1 MRQTFP
7 SFYPFFACTASAC
20 TDNCCIGWEI
30 GIDPAAL
37 ADYQS
42 QPGAFGDRLR
52 AAIQP
57 GDPPFFALTKIG
69 RCPFLNE
76 ENLCDIYRQLGESHL
91 CAICDQ
97 HPRFHNW
104 FGAEKES
111 GLGLSCEEAARLIL
125 FSAPPRL
132 LCRET
137 PEAPD
142 PDTELDPELLAG
154 LRAVREAA
162 FSILAEPSL
171 PLAHRLALLAAL
183 GQDLQHWMDAAPQQA
198 AAEGCTE
205 TRLVADAALALAEF
219 YGDRTGWPGLIDQL
233 TEAIPEADLSEFLAP
248 LLELLESLPPN
259 HAHWPE
265 RLAAL
270 RKALPHRLARPLWES
285 PEQEQAVLAEL
296 GSPEKVAAIIK
307 ANVPGSRIPPR
318 YQAPG
323 AGQAAAGGAARYAN
337 PPQYPGAAP
346 KNDNRTLFWVAVV
359 AALLILSPLWLSVL
373 GTVFGALLAVI
384 ITAVALVFSGAA
396 VVIAGIIVT
405 VKGFLTIGAG
415 VGTAL
420 LVAGMG
426 VLDVALGFAMLGVG
440 FALCMLLVWLWRMAV
455 RGWNRAKEAMAQKK
469 ARGNEQ

>member
-1 MRQTFP
+1 MRLTVPDYYDRFR
-7 SFYPFFACTASAC
+7 CIASHC

-57 GDPPFFALTKIG
+57 GDPPFFALTKSG

-125 FSAPPRL
+125 FSAPPQL

-137 PEAPD
+137 PETPD
-142 PDTELDPELLAG
+142 PDTELNPELLAG

-162 FSILAEPSL
+162 FAILAEPSL

-205 TRLVADAALALAEF
+205 TRLVADAALALAAF
-219 YGDRTGWPGLIDQL
+219 YGDRTGWPGLIDRL
-233 TEAIPEADLSEFLAP
+233 TEAIPEADLSEFLVP

-270 RKALPHRLARPLWES
+270 RKALLYRLARPLWES
-285 PEQEQAVLAEL
+285 PEQEQA
-296 GSPEKVAAIIK
+296 AAN
-307 ANVPGSRIPPR
+307 AAHYMLYR
-318 YQAPG
+318 YFLP
-323 AGQAAAGGAARYAN
+323 AARQGDALCG
-337 PPQYPGAAP
+337 PLHAIA
-346 KNDNRTLFWVAVV
+346 
-359 AALLILSPLWLSVL
+359 AALLIP
-373 GTVFGALLAVI
+373 LLAGEDAAESRAALIRAAKDYSREIEYAPDNLRAVDEAFWQADWAAPGLVI
-384 ITAVALVFSGAA
+384 G
-396 VVIAGIIVT
+396 G
-405 VKGFLTIGAG
+405 
-415 VGTAL
+415 L
-420 LVAGMG
+420 LG
-426 VLDVALGFAMLGVG
+426 LHF
-440 FALCMLLVWLWRMAV
+440 
-455 RGWNRAKEAMAQKK
+455 
-469 ARGNEQ
+469 

>member
-1 MRQTFP
+1 MRLTVPDYYDRFR
-7 SFYPFFACTASAC
+7 CIASRC

-30 GIDPAAL
+30 CIDPAAL

-142 PDTELDPELLAG
+142 PDTELNPELLAG

-205 TRLVADAALALAEF
+205 ARLVADAALALAEF

-259 HAHWPE
+259 HAHWPD

-285 PEQEQAVLAEL
+285 PEQEQA
-296 GSPEKVAAIIK
+296 AAN
-307 ANVPGSRIPPR
+307 AAHYMLYR
-318 YQAPG
+318 YFLP
-323 AGQAAAGGAARYAN
+323 AARQGDALCG
-337 PPQYPGAAP
+337 PLHAIA
-346 KNDNRTLFWVAVV
+346 
-359 AALLILSPLWLSVL
+359 AALLIP
-373 GTVFGALLAVI
+373 LLAGEDAAEPRAALICAAKDYSREIEYAPDHLRAVDEAFWQADSAAPGLVI
-384 ITAVALVFSGAA
+384 G
-396 VVIAGIIVT
+396 G
-405 VKGFLTIGAG
+405 
-415 VGTAL
+415 L
-420 LVAGMG
+420 LG
-426 VLDVALGFAMLGVG
+426 LHS
-440 FALCMLLVWLWRMAV
+440 
-455 RGWNRAKEAMAQKK
+455 
-469 ARGNEQ
+469 

>member
-1 MRQTFP
+1 MRLTVPDYYDRFR
-7 SFYPFFACTASAC
+7 CIASRC

-57 GDPPFFALTKIG
+57 GDPPFFALTKSG

-104 FGAEKES
+104 FGTEKES

-142 PDTELDPELLAG
+142 PDTELNPELLAG

-171 PLAHRLALLAAL
+171 PLAHRMALLAAL

-205 TRLVADAALALAEF
+205 ARLVADAAFALAEF

-259 HAHWPE
+259 HAHWPD

-285 PEQEQAVLAEL
+285 PEQEQA
-296 GSPEKVAAIIK
+296 AAN
-307 ANVPGSRIPPR
+307 AAHYMLYR
-318 YQAPG
+318 YFLP
-323 AGQAAAGGAARYAN
+323 AARQGDALCG
-337 PPQYPGAAP
+337 PLHAIA
-346 KNDNRTLFWVAVV
+346 
-359 AALLILSPLWLSVL
+359 AALLIP
-373 GTVFGALLAVI
+373 LLAGEDAAEPRAALICAAKDYSREIEYAPDHLRAVDEAFWQADSAAPGLVI
-384 ITAVALVFSGAA
+384 G
-396 VVIAGIIVT
+396 G
-405 VKGFLTIGAG
+405 
-415 VGTAL
+415 L
-420 LVAGMG
+420 LG
-426 VLDVALGFAMLGVG
+426 LHS
-440 FALCMLLVWLWRMAV
+440 
-455 RGWNRAKEAMAQKK
+455 
-469 ARGNEQ
+469 

>member
-1 MRQTFP
+1 MRLTVPDYYDRFR
-7 SFYPFFACTASAC
+7 CIASRC

-57 GDPPFFALTKIG
+57 GDPPFFALTKSG

-76 ENLCDIYRQLGESHL
+76 ENLCDIYRQLGENHL

-137 PEAPD
+137 LEAPD
-142 PDTELDPELLAG
+142 PDTELNPELLAG

-162 FSILAEPSL
+162 FAILAEPSL

-219 YGDRTGWPGLIDQL
+219 YGDRTGWPGLIDRL
-233 TEAIPEADLSEFLAP
+233 TEAIPEADLSEFLVP

-285 PEQEQAVLAEL
+285 PEQEQA
-296 GSPEKVAAIIK
+296 AAN
-307 ANVPGSRIPPR
+307 AAHYMLYR
-318 YQAPG
+318 YFLP
-323 AGQAAAGGAARYAN
+323 AARQGDALCG
-337 PPQYPGAAP
+337 PLHAI
-346 KNDNRTLFWVAVV
+346 T
-359 AALLILSPLWLSVL
+359 AALLIP
-373 GTVFGALLAVI
+373 LLAGEDAAESRAALIRAAKDYSREIEYAPDNLRAVDEAFWQVDWAAPGLVI
-384 ITAVALVFSGAA
+384 G
-396 VVIAGIIVT
+396 G
-405 VKGFLTIGAG
+405 
-415 VGTAL
+415 L
-420 LVAGMG
+420 LG
-426 VLDVALGFAMLGVG
+426 LHF
-440 FALCMLLVWLWRMAV
+440 
-455 RGWNRAKEAMAQKK
+455 
-469 ARGNEQ
+469 

>member
-1 MRQTFP
+1 MRLTVPDYYDRFR
-7 SFYPFFACTASAC
+7 CIASRC

-57 GDPPFFALTKIG
+57 GDPPFFALTKSG

-137 PEAPD
+137 LEAPD
-142 PDTELDPELLAG
+142 PDTELNPELLAG

-162 FSILAEPSL
+162 FAILAEPSL

-219 YGDRTGWPGLIDQL
+219 YGDRTGWPGLIDRL
-233 TEAIPEADLSEFLAP
+233 TEAIPEADLSEFLVP

-285 PEQEQAVLAEL
+285 PEQEQA
-296 GSPEKVAAIIK
+296 AAN
-307 ANVPGSRIPPR
+307 AAHYMLYR
-318 YQAPG
+318 YFLP
-323 AGQAAAGGAARYAN
+323 AAR
-337 PPQYPGAAP
+337 QG
-346 KNDNRTLFWVAVV
+346 DTLCGPLHAIT
-359 AALLILSPLWLSVL
+359 AALLIP
-373 GTVFGALLAVI
+373 LLAGEDAAESRAALIRAAKDYSREIEYAPDNLRAVDEAFWQADWAAPGLVI
-384 ITAVALVFSGAA
+384 G
-396 VVIAGIIVT
+396 G
-405 VKGFLTIGAG
+405 
-415 VGTAL
+415 L
-420 LVAGMG
+420 LG
-426 VLDVALGFAMLGVG
+426 LHF
-440 FALCMLLVWLWRMAV
+440 
-455 RGWNRAKEAMAQKK
+455 
-469 ARGNEQ
+469 

>member
-1 MRQTFP
+1 MRLTVPDYYDRFR
-7 SFYPFFACTASAC
+7 CIASRC

-57 GDPPFFALTKIG
+57 GAPPFFALTKRG
-69 RCPFLNE
+69 RCPFLHE
-76 ENLCDIYRQLGESHL
+76 ENLCDIYRQLGENHL

-137 PEAPD
+137 LEAPD
-142 PDTELDPELLAG
+142 SDTELNPELLAG

-162 FSILAEPSL
+162 FAILAEPSL

-219 YGDRTGWPGLIDQL
+219 YGDRTGWPGLIDRL
-233 TEAIPEADLSEFLAP
+233 TEAIPEADLSEFLVP
-248 LLELLESLPPN
+248 LMELLESLPPN

-285 PEQEQAVLAEL
+285 PEQEQAAANAAHYMLYRYFLPAARQGDALCGPLHAITAAMLIPLLAGED
-296 GSPEKVAAIIK
+296 AAE
-307 ANVPGSRIPPR
+307 SRAALIRAAKDYSREIEYAPDNLR
-318 YQAPG
+318 AVDEAFWQADWAAPG
-323 AGQAAAGGAARYAN
+323 
-337 PPQYPGAAP
+337 
-346 KNDNRTLFWVAVV
+346 L
-359 AALLILSPLWLSVL
+359 
-373 GTVFGALLAVI
+373 
-384 ITAVALVFSGAA
+384 
-396 VVIAGIIVT
+396 
-405 VKGFLTIGAG
+405 
-415 VGTAL
+415 
-420 LVAGMG
+420 
-426 VLDVALGFAMLGVG
+426 
-440 FALCMLLVWLWRMAV
+440 
-455 RGWNRAKEAMAQKK
+455 
-469 ARGNEQ
+469 

>member
-1 MRQTFP
+1 MRLTVPDYYDRFR
-7 SFYPFFACTASAC
+7 CIASRC

-57 GDPPFFALTKIG
+57 GDPPFFALTKSG

-154 LRAVREAA
+154 LRAVREVA
-162 FSILAEPSL
+162 FSILAELSL
-171 PLAHRLALLAAL
+171 PLAHRLTLLAAL

-205 TRLVADAALALAEF
+205 ARLVADAALALAEF

-233 TEAIPEADLSEFLAP
+233 TQAIPEADLSEFLAP

-265 RLAAL
+265 QLAAL
-270 RKALPHRLARPLWES
+270 RRALPHRLARPLWES
-285 PEQEQAVLAEL
+285 PEQEQA
-296 GSPEKVAAIIK
+296 AAN
-307 ANVPGSRIPPR
+307 AAHYMLYR
-318 YQAPG
+318 YFLP
-323 AGQAAAGGAARYAN
+323 AARQGDALCG
-337 PPQYPGAAP
+337 PLHAIA
-346 KNDNRTLFWVAVV
+346 
-359 AALLILSPLWLSVL
+359 AALLIP
-373 GTVFGALLAVI
+373 LLAGEDATESRAALILAAKDYSREVEYAPDNLRAVDDAFWQADWAAPGLVI
-384 ITAVALVFSGAA
+384 G
-396 VVIAGIIVT
+396 G
-405 VKGFLTIGAG
+405 
-415 VGTAL
+415 L
-420 LVAGMG
+420 LG
-426 VLDVALGFAMLGVG
+426 LHF
-440 FALCMLLVWLWRMAV
+440 
-455 RGWNRAKEAMAQKK
+455 
-469 ARGNEQ
+469 

>member
-1 MRQTFP
+1 MRLTVPDYYDRFR
-7 SFYPFFACTASAC
+7 CIASRC

-57 GDPPFFALTKIG
+57 GDPPFFALTKSG
-69 RCPFLNE
+69 RCPFLNKG
-76 ENLCDIYRQLGESHL
+76 NLCDIYRQLGESHL

-125 FSAPPRL
+125 FSAPARL

-142 PDTELDPELLAG
+142 PDTELAPELLAG

-219 YGDRTGWPGLIDQL
+219 YGDRTGWPGLIDRL
-233 TEAIPEADLSEFLAP
+233 TEAIPEADLSEFLVP

-285 PEQEQAVLAEL
+285 PEQEQA
-296 GSPEKVAAIIK
+296 AAN
-307 ANVPGSRIPPR
+307 AAHYMLYR
-318 YQAPG
+318 YFLP
-323 AGQAAAGGAARYAN
+323 AARQGDALCG
-337 PPQYPGAAP
+337 PLHAIA
-346 KNDNRTLFWVAVV
+346 
-359 AALLILSPLWLSVL
+359 AALLIP
-373 GTVFGALLAVI
+373 LLAGEDAVEPRAALIRAAKDYSREIEYAPDNLRAVDEAFWQADWAAPGLVI
-384 ITAVALVFSGAA
+384 G
-396 VVIAGIIVT
+396 G
-405 VKGFLTIGAG
+405 
-415 VGTAL
+415 L
-420 LVAGMG
+420 LG
-426 VLDVALGFAMLGVG
+426 LHS
-440 FALCMLLVWLWRMAV
+440 
-455 RGWNRAKEAMAQKK
+455 
-469 ARGNEQ
+469 

>member
-1 MRQTFP
+1 MRLTVPDYYDRFR
-7 SFYPFFACTASAC
+7 CIASRC

-57 GDPPFFALTKIG
+57 GDPPFFALTKSG

-142 PDTELDPELLAG
+142 PDTELNPELLAG

-162 FSILAEPSL
+162 FAILADPSL

-219 YGDRTGWPGLIDQL
+219 YGDRTGWPGLIDRL
-233 TEAIPEADLSEFLAP
+233 TEAIPEADLSEFLVP

-270 RKALPHRLARPLWES
+270 RKALPHRLARSLWES
-285 PEQEQAVLAEL
+285 PEQEQA
-296 GSPEKVAAIIK
+296 AAN
-307 ANVPGSRIPPR
+307 AAHYMLYR
-318 YQAPG
+318 YFLP
-323 AGQAAAGGAARYAN
+323 AARQGDALCG
-337 PPQYPGAAP
+337 PLHAI
-346 KNDNRTLFWVAVV
+346 T
-359 AALLILSPLWLSVL
+359 AALLIP
-373 GTVFGALLAVI
+373 LLAGEDAAEPRAALIRAAKDYSREIEYAPDNLRAVDEAFWQADWAAPGLVI
-384 ITAVALVFSGAA
+384 G
-396 VVIAGIIVT
+396 G
-405 VKGFLTIGAG
+405 
-415 VGTAL
+415 L
-420 LVAGMG
+420 LG
-426 VLDVALGFAMLGVG
+426 LHF
-440 FALCMLLVWLWRMAV
+440 
-455 RGWNRAKEAMAQKK
+455 
-469 ARGNEQ
+469 

>member
-1 MRQTFP
+1 MRLTVPDYYDRFR
-7 SFYPFFACTASAC
+7 CIASRC

-57 GDPPFFALTKIG
+57 GDPPFFALTKSG

-137 PEAPD
+137 LEAPD
-142 PDTELDPELLAG
+142 PDTELNPELLAG
-154 LRAVREAA
+154 LRAMREAA
-162 FSILAEPSL
+162 FAILAEPSL

-219 YGDRTGWPGLIDQL
+219 YGDRTGWPGLIDRL
-233 TEAIPEADLSEFLAP
+233 TEAIPEADLSEFLVP

-285 PEQEQAVLAEL
+285 PEQEQA
-296 GSPEKVAAIIK
+296 AAN
-307 ANVPGSRIPPR
+307 AAHYMLYR
-318 YQAPG
+318 YFLP
-323 AGQAAAGGAARYAN
+323 AARQGDALCG
-337 PPQYPGAAP
+337 PLHAIA
-346 KNDNRTLFWVAVV
+346 
-359 AALLILSPLWLSVL
+359 AALLIP
-373 GTVFGALLAVI
+373 LLAGEDAAEPRAALIRAAKDYSREIEYAPDNLRAVDEAFWQADWAAPGLVI
-384 ITAVALVFSGAA
+384 G
-396 VVIAGIIVT
+396 G
-405 VKGFLTIGAG
+405 
-415 VGTAL
+415 L
-420 LVAGMG
+420 LG
-426 VLDVALGFAMLGVG
+426 LHF
-440 FALCMLLVWLWRMAV
+440 
-455 RGWNRAKEAMAQKK
+455 
-469 ARGNEQ
+469 

>member
-1 MRQTFP
+1 MRLTVPDYYDRFR
-7 SFYPFFACTASAC
+7 CIASRC

-57 GDPPFFALTKIG
+57 GDPPFFALTKSG

-76 ENLCDIYRQLGESHL
+76 ENLCDIYRQLGENHL

-137 PEAPD
+137 LEAPD
-142 PDTELDPELLAG
+142 PDTELNPELLAG

-162 FSILAEPSL
+162 FAILAEPSL

-219 YGDRTGWPGLIDQL
+219 YGDRTGWPGLIDRL
-233 TEAIPEADLSEFLAP
+233 TEAIPEADLSEFLVP

-265 RLAAL
+265 RLATL

-285 PEQEQAVLAEL
+285 PEQEQA
-296 GSPEKVAAIIK
+296 AAN
-307 ANVPGSRIPPR
+307 AAHYMLYR
-318 YQAPG
+318 YFLP
-323 AGQAAAGGAARYAN
+323 AARQGDALCG
-337 PPQYPGAAP
+337 PLHAI
-346 KNDNRTLFWVAVV
+346 T
-359 AALLILSPLWLSVL
+359 AALLIP
-373 GTVFGALLAVI
+373 LLAGEDAAESRAALI
-384 ITAVALVFSGAA
+384 RAAKDYSREIEYAPDNLRAVDEAFWQADWAAPGLAIGGLLALHF
-396 VVIAGIIVT
+396 
-405 VKGFLTIGAG
+405 
-415 VGTAL
+415 
-420 LVAGMG
+420 
-426 VLDVALGFAMLGVG
+426 
-440 FALCMLLVWLWRMAV
+440 
-455 RGWNRAKEAMAQKK
+455 
-469 ARGNEQ
+469 

>member
-1 MRQTFP
+1 MRLTVPDYYDRFR
-7 SFYPFFACTASAC
+7 CIASRC

-52 AAIQP
+52 AAIRP
-57 GDPPFFALTKIG
+57 GDPPFFALTKSG

-125 FSAPPRL
+125 FSAPARL

-137 PEAPD
+137 PEDPD
-142 PDTELDPELLAG
+142 PDTELAPELLAG

-183 GQDLQHWMDAAPQQA
+183 GQDLQHWMDATPQQA

-205 TRLVADAALALAEF
+205 AQLVADAALALAAF
-219 YGDRTGWPGLIDQL
+219 YGDQTGWPGLTDQL
-233 TEAIPEADLSEFLAP
+233 TEAIPEADLSEFLVP
-248 LLELLESLPPN
+248 LLELMESLPPN
-259 HAHWPE
+259 HAHWPD

-285 PEQEQAVLAEL
+285 PEQEQA
-296 GSPEKVAAIIK
+296 AAN
-307 ANVPGSRIPPR
+307 AAHYMLYR
-318 YQAPG
+318 YFLP
-323 AGQAAAGGAARYAN
+323 AARQGDALCG
-337 PPQYPGAAP
+337 PLHAIA
-346 KNDNRTLFWVAVV
+346 
-359 AALLILSPLWLSVL
+359 AALLIP
-373 GTVFGALLAVI
+373 LLAGEDAAEPRAALICAAKDYSREIEYAPDNLRAVDEAFWQADWAAPGLVI
-384 ITAVALVFSGAA
+384 G
-396 VVIAGIIVT
+396 G
-405 VKGFLTIGAG
+405 
-415 VGTAL
+415 L
-420 LVAGMG
+420 LG
-426 VLDVALGFAMLGVG
+426 LHF
-440 FALCMLLVWLWRMAV
+440 
-455 RGWNRAKEAMAQKK
+455 
-469 ARGNEQ
+469 

>member
-1 MRQTFP
+1 MRLTVPDYYDRFR
-7 SFYPFFACTASAC
+7 CIASRC

-42 QPGAFGDRLR
+42 QLGAFGDRLR

-57 GDPPFFALTKIG
+57 GDPPFFALTKSG

-137 PEAPD
+137 LEAPD
-142 PDTELDPELLAG
+142 PDTELNPELLAG

-162 FSILAEPSL
+162 FAILAEPSL

-205 TRLVADAALALAEF
+205 ARLVADAALALAAF

-233 TEAIPEADLSEFLAP
+233 TEAIPEADLSEFLVP

-285 PEQEQAVLAEL
+285 PEQEQA
-296 GSPEKVAAIIK
+296 AAN
-307 ANVPGSRIPPR
+307 AAHYMLYR
-318 YQAPG
+318 YFLP
-323 AGQAAAGGAARYAN
+323 AARQGDVLCGPLHAI
-337 PPQYPGAAP
+337 A
-346 KNDNRTLFWVAVV
+346 
-359 AALLILSPLWLSVL
+359 AALLIP
-373 GTVFGALLAVI
+373 LLAGEDAAESRAALIRAAKDYSREIEYAPDNLRAVDEAFWQADWAAPGLVI
-384 ITAVALVFSGAA
+384 G
-396 VVIAGIIVT
+396 G
-405 VKGFLTIGAG
+405 
-415 VGTAL
+415 L
-420 LVAGMG
+420 LG
-426 VLDVALGFAMLGVG
+426 LHF
-440 FALCMLLVWLWRMAV
+440 
-455 RGWNRAKEAMAQKK
+455 
-469 ARGNEQ
+469 

>member
-1 MRQTFP
+1 MRLTVPDYYDRFR
-7 SFYPFFACTASAC
+7 CIASRC

-42 QPGAFGDRLR
+42 QPDAFGDRLR

-57 GDPPFFALTKIG
+57 GDPPFFALTKSG

-76 ENLCDIYRQLGESHL
+76 ENLCDIYRQLGENHL

-137 PEAPD
+137 LEAPD
-142 PDTELDPELLAG
+142 PDTELNPELLAG

-162 FSILAEPSL
+162 FAILAEPSL

-219 YGDRTGWPGLIDQL
+219 YGDRTGWPGLIDRL
-233 TEAIPEADLSEFLAP
+233 TEAIPEADLSEFLVP

-285 PEQEQAVLAEL
+285 PEQEQA
-296 GSPEKVAAIIK
+296 AAN
-307 ANVPGSRIPPR
+307 AAHYMLYR
-318 YQAPG
+318 YFLP
-323 AGQAAAGGAARYAN
+323 AARQGDALCG
-337 PPQYPGAAP
+337 PLHAI
-346 KNDNRTLFWVAVV
+346 T
-359 AALLILSPLWLSVL
+359 AALLIP
-373 GTVFGALLAVI
+373 LLAGEDAAEPRAALI
-384 ITAVALVFSGAA
+384 RAAKDYSREIEYAPDNLRAVDEAFWQADWAA
-396 VVIAGIIVT
+396 PGLA
-405 VKGFLTIGAG
+405 IGG
-415 VGTAL
+415 L
-420 LVAGMG
+420 LG
-426 VLDVALGFAMLGVG
+426 LHS
-440 FALCMLLVWLWRMAV
+440 
-455 RGWNRAKEAMAQKK
+455 
-469 ARGNEQ
+469 

>member
-1 MRQTFP
+1 MRLTVPDYYDRFR
-7 SFYPFFACTASAC
+7 CIASRC

-57 GDPPFFALTKIG
+57 GDPPFFALTKSG

-76 ENLCDIYRQLGESHL
+76 ENLCDIYRQLGENHL

-142 PDTELDPELLAG
+142 PGTELDPELLAG
-154 LRAVREAA
+154 LRAVRDAA

-205 TRLVADAALALAEF
+205 ARLVADAALALAAF
-219 YGDRTGWPGLIDQL
+219 YGDRTGWPGLIDRL
-233 TEAIPEADLSEFLAP
+233 TEAIPEADLSEFLVP

-285 PEQEQAVLAEL
+285 PEQEQA
-296 GSPEKVAAIIK
+296 AAN
-307 ANVPGSRIPPR
+307 AAHYMLYR
-318 YQAPG
+318 YFLP
-323 AGQAAAGGAARYAN
+323 AARQGDALCG
-337 PPQYPGAAP
+337 PLHAIA
-346 KNDNRTLFWVAVV
+346 
-359 AALLILSPLWLSVL
+359 AALLIP
-373 GTVFGALLAVI
+373 LLAGEDAAESRAALIRAAKDYSREIEYAPDNLRAVDEAFWQADWAAPGLVI
-384 ITAVALVFSGAA
+384 G
-396 VVIAGIIVT
+396 G
-405 VKGFLTIGAG
+405 
-415 VGTAL
+415 L
-420 LVAGMG
+420 LG
-426 VLDVALGFAMLGVG
+426 LHF
-440 FALCMLLVWLWRMAV
+440 
-455 RGWNRAKEAMAQKK
+455 
-469 ARGNEQ
+469 

>member
-1 MRQTFP
+1 MRLTVPDYYDRFR
-7 SFYPFFACTASAC
+7 CIASRC

-52 AAIQP
+52 AAIRP
-57 GDPPFFALTKIG
+57 GAPPFFALTKSG

-76 ENLCDIYRQLGESHL
+76 ENLCDIYRQLGENHL

-142 PDTELDPELLAG
+142 PATGPDPELLAG

-183 GQDLQHWMDAAPQQA
+183 GQDLQSWMDGAPQQA
-198 AAEGCTE
+198 AAEGCAE
-205 TRLVADAALALAEF
+205 ARLVADAAFALAEF
-219 YGDRTGWPGLIDQL
+219 YGEQSRWPALSGQL
-233 TEAIPEADLSEFLAP
+233 AEAIPEASLSEFLAP

-259 HAHWPE
+259 HTHWPGQ
-265 RLAAL
+265 LAAL
-270 RKALPHRLARPLWES
+270 RKALPHRLTTPLWEE
-285 PEQEQAVLAEL
+285 PEQEQA
-296 GSPEKVAAIIK
+296 AAN
-307 ANVPGSRIPPR
+307 AAHYMLYR
-318 YQAPG
+318 YFLP
-323 AGQAAAGGAARYAN
+323 AARQGDSLCGPLHAI
-337 PPQYPGAAP
+337 A
-346 KNDNRTLFWVAVV
+346 
-359 AALLILSPLWLSVL
+359 AALLIP
-373 GTVFGALLAVI
+373 LLA
-384 ITAVALVFSGAA
+384 
-396 VVIAGIIVT
+396 
-405 VKGFLTIGAG
+405 
-415 VGTAL
+415 
-420 LVAGMG
+420 
-426 VLDVALGFAMLGVG
+426 D
-440 FALCMLLVWLWRMAV
+440 
-455 RGWNRAKEAMAQKK
+455 KEAAEPRAALIHAAKDYSREIEYAPDNLRAVDEAFWQ
-469 ARGNEQ
+469 ADWAAPGLVIGGLLGLHS

>member
-1 MRQTFP
+1 MRLTVPDYYDRFR
-7 SFYPFFACTASAC
+7 CIASRC

-57 GDPPFFALTKIG
+57 GDPPFFALTKSG

-137 PEAPD
+137 LEAPD
-142 PDTELDPELLAG
+142 PDTELNPELLAG

-162 FSILAEPSL
+162 FAILAEPSL

-219 YGDRTGWPGLIDQL
+219 YGDRTGWPGLIDRL
-233 TEAIPEADLSEFLAP
+233 TEAIPEADLSEFLVP

-285 PEQEQAVLAEL
+285 PEQEQA
-296 GSPEKVAAIIK
+296 AAN
-307 ANVPGSRIPPR
+307 AAHYMLYR
-318 YQAPG
+318 YFLP
-323 AGQAAAGGAARYAN
+323 AARQGDALCG
-337 PPQYPGAAP
+337 PLHAI
-346 KNDNRTLFWVAVV
+346 T
-359 AALLILSPLWLSVL
+359 AALLIP
-373 GTVFGALLAVI
+373 LLAGEDAAEPRAALIRAAKDYSREIEYAPDNLRAVDEAFWQADWAAPGLVI
-384 ITAVALVFSGAA
+384 G
-396 VVIAGIIVT
+396 G
-405 VKGFLTIGAG
+405 
-415 VGTAL
+415 L
-420 LVAGMG
+420 LG
-426 VLDVALGFAMLGVG
+426 LHF
-440 FALCMLLVWLWRMAV
+440 
-455 RGWNRAKEAMAQKK
+455 
-469 ARGNEQ
+469 

>member
-1 MRQTFP
+1 MRLTVPDYYDRFR
-7 SFYPFFACTASAC
+7 CIASRC

-52 AAIQP
+52 AAIRP
-57 GDPPFFALTKIG
+57 GDPPFFALTKSG

-125 FSAPPRL
+125 FSAPARL

-137 PEAPD
+137 PEDPD
-142 PDTELDPELLAG
+142 PDTELAPELLAG

-183 GQDLQHWMDAAPQQA
+183 GQDLQHWMDATPQQA

-205 TRLVADAALALAEF
+205 AQLVADAALALAAF
-219 YGDRTGWPGLIDQL
+219 YGDQTGWPGLTDQL
-233 TEAIPEADLSEFLAP
+233 TEAIPEADLSEFLVP
-248 LLELLESLPPN
+248 LLELMESLPPN
-259 HAHWPE
+259 HAHWPD

-285 PEQEQAVLAEL
+285 PEQEQA
-296 GSPEKVAAIIK
+296 AAN
-307 ANVPGSRIPPR
+307 AAHYMLYR
-318 YQAPG
+318 YFLP
-323 AGQAAAGGAARYAN
+323 AARQGDALCG
-337 PPQYPGAAP
+337 PLHAIA
-346 KNDNRTLFWVAVV
+346 
-359 AALLILSPLWLSVL
+359 AALLIP
-373 GTVFGALLAVI
+373 LLAGEDAAEPRAALISAAKDYSREIEYAPDNLRAVDEAFWQADWAAPGLVI
-384 ITAVALVFSGAA
+384 G
-396 VVIAGIIVT
+396 G
-405 VKGFLTIGAG
+405 
-415 VGTAL
+415 L
-420 LVAGMG
+420 LG
-426 VLDVALGFAMLGVG
+426 LHF
-440 FALCMLLVWLWRMAV
+440 
-455 RGWNRAKEAMAQKK
+455 
-469 ARGNEQ
+469 

>member
-1 MRQTFP
+1 MRLTVPDYYDRFR
-7 SFYPFFACTASAC
+7 CIASRC

-57 GDPPFFALTKIG
+57 GDPPFFALTKSG

-76 ENLCDIYRQLGESHL
+76 ENLCDIYRQLGENHL

-142 PDTELDPELLAG
+142 PDTELNPELLAG

-205 TRLVADAALALAEF
+205 ARLVADAALALAAF
-219 YGDRTGWPGLIDQL
+219 YGDRTGWPGLIDRL
-233 TEAIPEADLSEFLAP
+233 TEAIPEADLSEFLVP

-270 RKALPHRLARPLWES
+270 RKALLYRLARPLWES
-285 PEQEQAVLAEL
+285 PEQEQA
-296 GSPEKVAAIIK
+296 AAN
-307 ANVPGSRIPPR
+307 AAHYMLYR
-318 YQAPG
+318 YFLP
-323 AGQAAAGGAARYAN
+323 AARQGDVLCGPLHAI
-337 PPQYPGAAP
+337 A
-346 KNDNRTLFWVAVV
+346 
-359 AALLILSPLWLSVL
+359 AALLIP
-373 GTVFGALLAVI
+373 LLAGEDAAESRAALIRAAKDYSREIEYAPDNLRAVDEAFWQADWAAPGLVI
-384 ITAVALVFSGAA
+384 G
-396 VVIAGIIVT
+396 G
-405 VKGFLTIGAG
+405 
-415 VGTAL
+415 L
-420 LVAGMG
+420 LG
-426 VLDVALGFAMLGVG
+426 LHF
-440 FALCMLLVWLWRMAV
+440 
-455 RGWNRAKEAMAQKK
+455 
-469 ARGNEQ
+469 

>member
-1 MRQTFP
+1 MRLTVPDYYDRFR
-7 SFYPFFACTASAC
+7 CIASRC

-57 GDPPFFALTKIG
+57 GDPPFFALTKSG

-76 ENLCDIYRQLGESHL
+76 ENLCDIYRQLGENHL
-91 CAICDQ
+91 CSICDQ

-137 PEAPD
+137 LEAPD
-142 PDTELDPELLAG
+142 PDTELNPELLAG

-162 FSILAEPSL
+162 FAILAEPSL

-219 YGDRTGWPGLIDQL
+219 YGDRTGWPGLIDRL
-233 TEAIPEADLSEFLAP
+233 TEAIPEADLSEFLVP

-265 RLAAL
+265 RLATL

-285 PEQEQAVLAEL
+285 PEQEQA
-296 GSPEKVAAIIK
+296 AAN
-307 ANVPGSRIPPR
+307 AAHYMLYR
-318 YQAPG
+318 YFLP
-323 AGQAAAGGAARYAN
+323 AARQGDALCG
-337 PPQYPGAAP
+337 PLHAI
-346 KNDNRTLFWVAVV
+346 T
-359 AALLILSPLWLSVL
+359 AALLIP
-373 GTVFGALLAVI
+373 LLAGEDAAESRAALIRAAKDYSREIEYAPDNLRAVDEAFWQADWAAPGLVI
-384 ITAVALVFSGAA
+384 G
-396 VVIAGIIVT
+396 G
-405 VKGFLTIGAG
+405 
-415 VGTAL
+415 L
-420 LVAGMG
+420 LG
-426 VLDVALGFAMLGVG
+426 LHF
-440 FALCMLLVWLWRMAV
+440 
-455 RGWNRAKEAMAQKK
+455 
-469 ARGNEQ
+469 

>member
-1 MRQTFP
+1 MRLTVPDYYDRFR
-7 SFYPFFACTASAC
+7 CIASRC

-57 GDPPFFALTKIG
+57 GDPPFFALTKSG

-125 FSAPPRL
+125 FSAPPQL

-142 PDTELDPELLAG
+142 PDTETNPELLAG
-154 LRAVREAA
+154 LRAVRDAA

-205 TRLVADAALALAEF
+205 TRLVADAALALAAF
-219 YGDRTGWPGLIDQL
+219 YGDRTGWPGLIDRL
-233 TEAIPEADLSEFLAP
+233 TEAIPEADLSEFLVP

-270 RKALPHRLARPLWES
+270 RKALLYRLARPLWES
-285 PEQEQAVLAEL
+285 PEQEQA
-296 GSPEKVAAIIK
+296 AAN
-307 ANVPGSRIPPR
+307 AAHYMLYR
-318 YQAPG
+318 YFLP
-323 AGQAAAGGAARYAN
+323 AARQGDALCG
-337 PPQYPGAAP
+337 PLHAIA
-346 KNDNRTLFWVAVV
+346 
-359 AALLILSPLWLSVL
+359 AALLIP
-373 GTVFGALLAVI
+373 LLAGEDAAEPRAALI
-384 ITAVALVFSGAA
+384 RAAKDYSREIEYAPDNLRAVDEAFWQADWAA
-396 VVIAGIIVT
+396 PGLA
-405 VKGFLTIGAG
+405 IGG
-415 VGTAL
+415 L
-420 LVAGMG
+420 LG
-426 VLDVALGFAMLGVG
+426 LHS
-440 FALCMLLVWLWRMAV
+440 
-455 RGWNRAKEAMAQKK
+455 
-469 ARGNEQ
+469 

>member
-1 MRQTFP
+1 MRLTVPDYYDRFQ
-7 SFYPFFACTASAC
+7 CIASLC

-57 GDPPFFALTKIG
+57 GEPPFFALTKSG
-69 RCPFLNE
+69 RCPFLNG

-104 FGAEKES
+104 FGSEKES

-132 LCRET
+132 ICRET

-154 LRAVREAA
+154 LRAVRDAA
-162 FSILAEPSL
+162 FSILAEPFL

-205 TRLVADAALALAEF
+205 TRLMADAAFALAEF
-219 YGDRTGWPGLIDQL
+219 YGHRTGWPALTGQL
-233 TEAIPEADLSEFLAP
+233 TEAIPEAALSNFLIP
-248 LLELLESLPPN
+248 LLELLEALSPN
-259 HAHWPE
+259 HAHWPG

-270 RKALPHRLARPLWES
+270 RQALPHRLARPLWMS
-285 PEQEQAVLAEL
+285 PEQEQA
-296 GSPEKVAAIIK
+296 AANI
-307 ANVPGSRIPPR
+307 ACYMLYR
-318 YQAPG
+318 YFLP
-323 AGQAAAGGAARYAN
+323 AARQGDALCG
-337 PPQYPGAAP
+337 PLHAIA
-346 KNDNRTLFWVAVV
+346 
-359 AALLILSPLWLSVL
+359 AALLIP
-373 GTVFGALLAVI
+373 LLA
-384 ITAVALVFSGAA
+384 GEEAA
-396 VVIAGIIVT
+396 DSR
-405 VKGFLTIGAG
+405 
-415 VGTAL
+415 TAL
-420 LVAGMG
+420 IRAAKDYSREVEYAPDNLRTVDEAFWQADWAAPGLVIGG
-426 VLDVALGFAMLGVG
+426 LLGLHF
-440 FALCMLLVWLWRMAV
+440 
-455 RGWNRAKEAMAQKK
+455 
-469 ARGNEQ
+469 

>member
-1 MRQTFP
+1 MRLTVPDYYDRFRCI
-7 SFYPFFACTASAC
+7 SSRC

-57 GDPPFFALTKIG
+57 GDPPFFALTKSG

-76 ENLCDIYRQLGESHL
+76 ENLCDIYRQLGENHL

-137 PEAPD
+137 LEAPD
-142 PDTELDPELLAG
+142 PDTELNPELLAG

-162 FSILAEPSL
+162 FAILAEPSL

-219 YGDRTGWPGLIDQL
+219 YGDRTGWPGLIDRL
-233 TEAIPEADLSEFLAP
+233 TEAIPEADLSEFLVP

-265 RLAAL
+265 RLATL

-285 PEQEQAVLAEL
+285 PEQEQA
-296 GSPEKVAAIIK
+296 AAN
-307 ANVPGSRIPPR
+307 AAHYMLYR
-318 YQAPG
+318 YFLP
-323 AGQAAAGGAARYAN
+323 AARQGDALCG
-337 PPQYPGAAP
+337 PLHAI
-346 KNDNRTLFWVAVV
+346 T
-359 AALLILSPLWLSVL
+359 AALLIP
-373 GTVFGALLAVI
+373 LLAGEDAAEPRAALI
-384 ITAVALVFSGAA
+384 RAAKDYSREIEYAPDNLRAVDEAFWQADWAAPGLAIGGLLALHF
-396 VVIAGIIVT
+396 
-405 VKGFLTIGAG
+405 
-415 VGTAL
+415 
-420 LVAGMG
+420 
-426 VLDVALGFAMLGVG
+426 
-440 FALCMLLVWLWRMAV
+440 
-455 RGWNRAKEAMAQKK
+455 
-469 ARGNEQ
+469 

>member
-1 MRQTFP
+1 MRLTVPDYYDRFR
-7 SFYPFFACTASAC
+7 CIASRC

-57 GDPPFFALTKIG
+57 GDPPFFALTKSG

-137 PEAPD
+137 LEAPD
-142 PDTELDPELLAG
+142 PDTELNPELLAG

-162 FSILAEPSL
+162 FAILAEPSL

-219 YGDRTGWPGLIDQL
+219 YGDRTGWPGLIDRL
-233 TEAIPEADLSEFLAP
+233 TEAIPEADLSEFLVP

-270 RKALPHRLARPLWES
+270 RKALPHRLARLLWES
-285 PEQEQAVLAEL
+285 PEQEQA
-296 GSPEKVAAIIK
+296 AAN
-307 ANVPGSRIPPR
+307 AAHYMLYR
-318 YQAPG
+318 YFLP
-323 AGQAAAGGAARYAN
+323 AARQGDALCG
-337 PPQYPGAAP
+337 PLHAI
-346 KNDNRTLFWVAVV
+346 T
-359 AALLILSPLWLSVL
+359 AALLIP
-373 GTVFGALLAVI
+373 LLAGEDAAESRAALI
-384 ITAVALVFSGAA
+384 RAAKDYSREIEYAPDNLRAVDEAFWQADWAA
-396 VVIAGIIVT
+396 PGLA
-405 VKGFLTIGAG
+405 IGG
-415 VGTAL
+415 L
-420 LVAGMG
+420 LG
-426 VLDVALGFAMLGVG
+426 LHS
-440 FALCMLLVWLWRMAV
+440 
-455 RGWNRAKEAMAQKK
+455 
-469 ARGNEQ
+469 

>member
-1 MRQTFP
+1 MRLTVPDYYDRFR
-7 SFYPFFACTASAC
+7 CIASRC

-57 GDPPFFALTKIG
+57 GDPPFFALTKSG

-76 ENLCDIYRQLGESHL
+76 ENLCDIYRQLGENHL

-137 PEAPD
+137 LEAPD
-142 PDTELDPELLAG
+142 PDTELNPELLAG
-154 LRAVREAA
+154 LRSVREAA
-162 FSILAEPSL
+162 FAILAEPSL

-219 YGDRTGWPGLIDQL
+219 YGDRTGWPGLIDRL
-233 TEAIPEADLSEFLAP
+233 TEAIPEADLSEFLVP

-285 PEQEQAVLAEL
+285 PEQEL
-296 GSPEKVAAIIK
+296 
-307 ANVPGSRIPPR
+307 
-318 YQAPG
+318 
-323 AGQAAAGGAARYAN
+323 AAANAAHYMLYRYFLPAARQGDALCG
-337 PPQYPGAAP
+337 PLHAI
-346 KNDNRTLFWVAVV
+346 T
-359 AALLILSPLWLSVL
+359 AALLIP
-373 GTVFGALLAVI
+373 LLAGEDAAEPRAALIRAAKDYSREIEYAPDNLRAVDEAFWQADWAAPGLVI
-384 ITAVALVFSGAA
+384 G
-396 VVIAGIIVT
+396 G
-405 VKGFLTIGAG
+405 
-415 VGTAL
+415 L
-420 LVAGMG
+420 LG
-426 VLDVALGFAMLGVG
+426 LHF
-440 FALCMLLVWLWRMAV
+440 
-455 RGWNRAKEAMAQKK
+455 
-469 ARGNEQ
+469 

>member
-1 MRQTFP
+1 MRLTVPDYYDRFR
-7 SFYPFFACTASAC
+7 CIASRC

-57 GDPPFFALTKIG
+57 GDPPFFALTKSG

-125 FSAPPRL
+125 FPAPPRL

-142 PDTELDPELLAG
+142 PDTELNPELLAG

-162 FSILAEPSL
+162 FAILAEPSL
-171 PLAHRLALLAAL
+171 PLTHRLALLAAL

-219 YGDRTGWPGLIDQL
+219 YGDRTGWPGLIDRL
-233 TEAIPEADLSEFLAP
+233 TEAIPEADLSEFLVP
-248 LLELLESLPPN
+248 LLELLESLPLN

-265 RLAAL
+265 RLATL

-285 PEQEQAVLAEL
+285 PEQEQA
-296 GSPEKVAAIIK
+296 AAN
-307 ANVPGSRIPPR
+307 AAHYMLYR
-318 YQAPG
+318 YFLP
-323 AGQAAAGGAARYAN
+323 AARQGDALCG
-337 PPQYPGAAP
+337 PLHAI
-346 KNDNRTLFWVAVV
+346 T
-359 AALLILSPLWLSVL
+359 AALLIP
-373 GTVFGALLAVI
+373 LLAGEDAAESRAALIRAAKDYSREIEYAPDNLRAVDEAFWQADWAAPGLVI
-384 ITAVALVFSGAA
+384 G
-396 VVIAGIIVT
+396 G
-405 VKGFLTIGAG
+405 
-415 VGTAL
+415 L
-420 LVAGMG
+420 LG
-426 VLDVALGFAMLGVG
+426 LHF
-440 FALCMLLVWLWRMAV
+440 
-455 RGWNRAKEAMAQKK
+455 
-469 ARGNEQ
+469 

>member
-1 MRQTFP
+1 MRLTVPDYYDRFR
-7 SFYPFFACTASAC
+7 CIASRC

-57 GDPPFFALTKIG
+57 GDPPFFALTKSG

-76 ENLCDIYRQLGESHL
+76 ENLCDIYRQLGENHL

-137 PEAPD
+137 LEAPD
-142 PDTELDPELLAG
+142 PDTELNPELLAG

-162 FSILAEPSL
+162 FAILAEPSL

-219 YGDRTGWPGLIDQL
+219 YGDRTGWPGLIDRL
-233 TEAIPEADLSEFLAP
+233 TEAIPEADLSEFLVP

-265 RLAAL
+265 RLATL

-285 PEQEQAVLAEL
+285 PEQEQA
-296 GSPEKVAAIIK
+296 AAN
-307 ANVPGSRIPPR
+307 AAHYMLYR
-318 YQAPG
+318 YFLP
-323 AGQAAAGGAARYAN
+323 AARQGDALCG
-337 PPQYPGAAP
+337 PLHAI
-346 KNDNRTLFWVAVV
+346 T
-359 AALLILSPLWLSVL
+359 AALLIP
-373 GTVFGALLAVI
+373 LLAGEDAAESRAALIRAAKDYSREIEYAPDNLRAVDEAFWQADWAAPGLVI
-384 ITAVALVFSGAA
+384 G
-396 VVIAGIIVT
+396 G
-405 VKGFLTIGAG
+405 
-415 VGTAL
+415 L
-420 LVAGMG
+420 LG
-426 VLDVALGFAMLGVG
+426 LHF
-440 FALCMLLVWLWRMAV
+440 
-455 RGWNRAKEAMAQKK
+455 
-469 ARGNEQ
+469 

>member
-1 MRQTFP
+1 MRLTVPDYYDWFR
-7 SFYPFFACTASAC
+7 CIASRC

-57 GDPPFFALTKIG
+57 GDPPFFALTKSG

-76 ENLCDIYRQLGESHL
+76 ENLCDIYRQLGENHL

-142 PDTELDPELLAG
+142 PDTELNPELLAG

-162 FSILAEPSL
+162 FAILAEPSL
-171 PLAHRLALLAAL
+171 PLTHRLALLAAL

-219 YGDRTGWPGLIDQL
+219 YGDRTGWPGLIDRL
-233 TEAIPEADLSEFLAP
+233 TEAIPEADLSEFLVP

-265 RLAAL
+265 RLATL

-285 PEQEQAVLAEL
+285 PEQEQA
-296 GSPEKVAAIIK
+296 AAN
-307 ANVPGSRIPPR
+307 AAHYMLYR
-318 YQAPG
+318 YFLP
-323 AGQAAAGGAARYAN
+323 AARQGDALCG
-337 PPQYPGAAP
+337 PLHAI
-346 KNDNRTLFWVAVV
+346 T
-359 AALLILSPLWLSVL
+359 AALLIP
-373 GTVFGALLAVI
+373 LLAGEDAAESRAALIRAAKDYSREIEYAPDNLRAVDEAFWQADWAAPGLVI
-384 ITAVALVFSGAA
+384 G
-396 VVIAGIIVT
+396 G
-405 VKGFLTIGAG
+405 
-415 VGTAL
+415 L
-420 LVAGMG
+420 LG
-426 VLDVALGFAMLGVG
+426 LHF
-440 FALCMLLVWLWRMAV
+440 
-455 RGWNRAKEAMAQKK
+455 
-469 ARGNEQ
+469 

>member
-1 MRQTFP
+1 MRLTVPDYYDRFR
-7 SFYPFFACTASAC
+7 CIASRC

-52 AAIQP
+52 AAIRP
-57 GDPPFFALTKIG
+57 GDPPFFALTKSG

-76 ENLCDIYRQLGESHL
+76 ENLCDIYRQLGENHL

-125 FSAPPRL
+125 FSAPARL

-137 PEAPD
+137 PEDPD
-142 PDTELDPELLAG
+142 PDTELAPELLAG

-183 GQDLQHWMDAAPQQA
+183 GQDLQHWMDATPQQA

-205 TRLVADAALALAEF
+205 AQLVADAALALAAF
-219 YGDRTGWPGLIDQL
+219 YGDQTGWPGLTDQL
-233 TEAIPEADLSEFLAP
+233 TEAIPEADLSEFLVP
-248 LLELLESLPPN
+248 LLELMESLPPN
-259 HAHWPE
+259 HAHWPD

-285 PEQEQAVLAEL
+285 PEQEQA
-296 GSPEKVAAIIK
+296 AAN
-307 ANVPGSRIPPR
+307 AAHYMLYR
-318 YQAPG
+318 YFLP
-323 AGQAAAGGAARYAN
+323 AARQGDALCG
-337 PPQYPGAAP
+337 PLHAIA
-346 KNDNRTLFWVAVV
+346 
-359 AALLILSPLWLSVL
+359 AALLIP
-373 GTVFGALLAVI
+373 LLAGEDAAEPRAALI
-384 ITAVALVFSGAA
+384 SAAKDYSREIEYAPDNLRAVDEAFWQADWAA
-396 VVIAGIIVT
+396 PGLA
-405 VKGFLTIGAG
+405 IGG
-415 VGTAL
+415 L
-420 LVAGMG
+420 LG
-426 VLDVALGFAMLGVG
+426 LHS
-440 FALCMLLVWLWRMAV
+440 
-455 RGWNRAKEAMAQKK
+455 
-469 ARGNEQ
+469 

>member
-1 MRQTFP
+1 MRLTVPDYYDRFR
-7 SFYPFFACTASAC
+7 CIASRC

-52 AAIQP
+52 AAIRP
-57 GDPPFFALTKIG
+57 GDPPFFALTKSG

-76 ENLCDIYRQLGESHL
+76 ENLCDIYRQLGENHL

-125 FSAPPRL
+125 FSAPARL

-137 PEAPD
+137 PEDPD
-142 PDTELDPELLAG
+142 PDTELAPELLAG

-183 GQDLQHWMDAAPQQA
+183 GQDLQHWMDATPQQA

-205 TRLVADAALALAEF
+205 AQLVADAALALAAF
-219 YGDRTGWPGLIDQL
+219 YGDQTGWPGLTDQL
-233 TEAIPEADLSEFLAP
+233 TEAIPEADLSEFLVP

-259 HAHWPE
+259 HAHWPD

-285 PEQEQAVLAEL
+285 PEQEQA
-296 GSPEKVAAIIK
+296 AAN
-307 ANVPGSRIPPR
+307 AAHYMLYR
-318 YQAPG
+318 YFLP
-323 AGQAAAGGAARYAN
+323 AARQRDALCG
-337 PPQYPGAAP
+337 PLHAIA
-346 KNDNRTLFWVAVV
+346 
-359 AALLILSPLWLSVL
+359 AALLIP
-373 GTVFGALLAVI
+373 LLAGEDAAEPRAALI
-384 ITAVALVFSGAA
+384 SAAKDYSREIEYAPDNLRAVDEAFWQADWAA
-396 VVIAGIIVT
+396 PGLA
-405 VKGFLTIGAG
+405 IGG
-415 VGTAL
+415 L
-420 LVAGMG
+420 LG
-426 VLDVALGFAMLGVG
+426 LHS
-440 FALCMLLVWLWRMAV
+440 
-455 RGWNRAKEAMAQKK
+455 
-469 ARGNEQ
+469 

>member
-1 MRQTFP
+1 MRLTVPDYYDRFR
-7 SFYPFFACTASAC
+7 CIASRC

-42 QPGAFGDRLR
+42 QPDAFGDRLR

-57 GDPPFFALTKIG
+57 GDPPFFALTKSG

-137 PEAPD
+137 LEAPD
-142 PDTELDPELLAG
+142 PDTELNPELLAG

-162 FSILAEPSL
+162 FAILAEPSL

-219 YGDRTGWPGLIDQL
+219 YGDRTGWPGLIDRL
-233 TEAIPEADLSEFLAP
+233 TEAIPEADLSEFLVP

-285 PEQEQAVLAEL
+285 PEQEQA
-296 GSPEKVAAIIK
+296 AAN
-307 ANVPGSRIPPR
+307 AAHYMLYR
-318 YQAPG
+318 YFLP
-323 AGQAAAGGAARYAN
+323 AARQGDALCG
-337 PPQYPGAAP
+337 PLHAI
-346 KNDNRTLFWVAVV
+346 T
-359 AALLILSPLWLSVL
+359 AALLIP
-373 GTVFGALLAVI
+373 LLAGEDAAEPRAALI
-384 ITAVALVFSGAA
+384 RAAKDYSREIEYAPDNLRAVDEAFWQADWAA
-396 VVIAGIIVT
+396 PGLA
-405 VKGFLTIGAG
+405 IGG
-415 VGTAL
+415 L
-420 LVAGMG
+420 LG
-426 VLDVALGFAMLGVG
+426 LHS
-440 FALCMLLVWLWRMAV
+440 
-455 RGWNRAKEAMAQKK
+455 
-469 ARGNEQ
+469 

>member
-1 MRQTFP
+1 MRLTVPDYYDRFR
-7 SFYPFFACTASAC
+7 CIASRC

-57 GDPPFFALTKIG
+57 GDPPFFALTKSG

-125 FSAPPRL
+125 FSAPPQL

-142 PDTELDPELLAG
+142 PDTETNPELLAG
-154 LRAVREAA
+154 LRAVRDAA

-205 TRLVADAALALAEF
+205 TRLVADAALALAAF
-219 YGDRTGWPGLIDQL
+219 YGDRTGWPGLIDRL
-233 TEAIPEADLSEFLAP
+233 TEAIPEADLSEFLVP

-270 RKALPHRLARPLWES
+270 RKALLYRLARPLWES
-285 PEQEQAVLAEL
+285 PEQEQA
-296 GSPEKVAAIIK
+296 AAN
-307 ANVPGSRIPPR
+307 AAHYMLYR
-318 YQAPG
+318 YFLP
-323 AGQAAAGGAARYAN
+323 AARQGDALCG
-337 PPQYPGAAP
+337 PLHAIA
-346 KNDNRTLFWVAVV
+346 
-359 AALLILSPLWLSVL
+359 AALLIP
-373 GTVFGALLAVI
+373 LLAGEDAAEPRAALICAAKDYSREIEYAPDNLRAVDEAFWQADWAAPGLVI
-384 ITAVALVFSGAA
+384 G
-396 VVIAGIIVT
+396 G
-405 VKGFLTIGAG
+405 
-415 VGTAL
+415 L
-420 LVAGMG
+420 LG
-426 VLDVALGFAMLGVG
+426 LHS
-440 FALCMLLVWLWRMAV
+440 
-455 RGWNRAKEAMAQKK
+455 
-469 ARGNEQ
+469 

>member
-1 MRQTFP
+1 MRLTVPDYYDRFR
-7 SFYPFFACTASAC
+7 CIASRC

-37 ADYQS
+37 ADYESQS
-42 QPGAFGDRLR
+42 GAFGDRLR

-57 GDPPFFALTKIG
+57 GDPPFFALTKSG

-104 FGAEKES
+104 FGTEKES

-137 PEAPD
+137 SEAPD
-142 PDTELDPELLAG
+142 PDTKLDPELLAG
-154 LRAVREAA
+154 LRAVREAV
-162 FSILAEPSL
+162 FSILAELSL
-171 PLAHRLALLAAL
+171 PLAHRLTLLAAL

-198 AAEGCTE
+198 TAEGCTE
-205 TRLVADAALALAEF
+205 ARLVADAALALAEF
-219 YGDRTGWPGLIDQL
+219 YGDQTGWPGLIDQL

-259 HAHWPE
+259 HAHWPD

-285 PEQEQAVLAEL
+285 PEQEQA
-296 GSPEKVAAIIK
+296 AAN
-307 ANVPGSRIPPR
+307 AAHYMLYR
-318 YQAPG
+318 YFLP
-323 AGQAAAGGAARYAN
+323 AARQGDALCG
-337 PPQYPGAAP
+337 PLHAIA
-346 KNDNRTLFWVAVV
+346 
-359 AALLILSPLWLSVL
+359 AALLIP
-373 GTVFGALLAVI
+373 LLAGEDAAEPRAALICAAKDYSREIEYAPDHLRAVDEAFWQADSAAPGLVI
-384 ITAVALVFSGAA
+384 G
-396 VVIAGIIVT
+396 G
-405 VKGFLTIGAG
+405 
-415 VGTAL
+415 L
-420 LVAGMG
+420 LG
-426 VLDVALGFAMLGVG
+426 LHS
-440 FALCMLLVWLWRMAV
+440 
-455 RGWNRAKEAMAQKK
+455 
-469 ARGNEQ
+469 

>member
-1 MRQTFP
+1 MRLTVPDYYDRFR
-7 SFYPFFACTASAC
+7 CIASRC

-57 GDPPFFALTKIG
+57 GDPPFFALTKSG

-76 ENLCDIYRQLGESHL
+76 ENLCDIYRQLGENHL

-137 PEAPD
+137 LEAPD
-142 PDTELDPELLAG
+142 PDTELNPELLAG

-162 FSILAEPSL
+162 FAILAEPSL

-219 YGDRTGWPGLIDQL
+219 YGDRTGWPGLIDRL
-233 TEAIPEADLSEFLAP
+233 TEAIPEADLSEFLVP

-265 RLAAL
+265 RLATL

-285 PEQEQAVLAEL
+285 PEQEQA
-296 GSPEKVAAIIK
+296 AAN
-307 ANVPGSRIPPR
+307 AAHYMLYR
-318 YQAPG
+318 YFLP
-323 AGQAAAGGAARYAN
+323 AARQGDALCG
-337 PPQYPGAAP
+337 PLHAI
-346 KNDNRTLFWVAVV
+346 T
-359 AALLILSPLWLSVL
+359 AALLIP
-373 GTVFGALLAVI
+373 LLAGEDAAEPRAALIRAAKDYSREIEYAPDNLRAVDEAFWQADWAAPGLVI
-384 ITAVALVFSGAA
+384 G
-396 VVIAGIIVT
+396 G
-405 VKGFLTIGAG
+405 
-415 VGTAL
+415 L
-420 LVAGMG
+420 LG
-426 VLDVALGFAMLGVG
+426 LHF
-440 FALCMLLVWLWRMAV
+440 
-455 RGWNRAKEAMAQKK
+455 
-469 ARGNEQ
+469 